1 MKNLFDRL
9 LAGLPRND
17 PGASHPV
24 TSIREQSPPEALDRL
39 LATLQVAV
47 HSIAVCE
54 TSSGSVLSLDALPH
68 PLIHYVLKG
77 SGTLRVESGETI
89 AFAPHTFIVLPAKT
103 KHSISASG
111 GGEQTDPTEK
121 SVAMTDGMLRISADA
136 SRSADVVTTCGTIE
150 ATYGG
155 TVGLFSFVERPC
167 AFRLGPEDALKRAF
181 EALLEE
187 LINPQLGSRI
197 LNDALLKQCIVLLI
211 RRMAPDP
218 LTAGWLF
225 GSMDPRLATAVLRLF
240 DEPARDFRLDELAH
254 NSGMSRSAFA
264 ARFQSTFGTSPIKL
278 LKKIRLHNAAELLQ
292 RSDLPVAMVAKS
304 VGYESR
310 TYFSRAF
317 RAEFG
322 SDPRSFRSR
331 QRGAP
336 RRP

>member
-9 LAGLPRND
+9 LAGLPRHG
-17 PGASHPV
+17 PAASRSV
-24 TSIREQSPPEALDRL
+24 TSLREQTPPEALDRL

-54 TSSGSVLSLDALPH
+54 TSSGATLSLDALPH

-77 SGTLRVESGETI
+77 SGTLWAESGETI
-89 AFAPHTFIVLPAKT
+89 AFDPHTFIVLPAKM

-111 GGEQTDPTEK
+111 VGEQTAPTEK
-121 SVAMTDGMLRISADA
+121 SVVMMNGMLRISADA
-136 SRSADVVTTCGTIE
+136 SQSANVVTTCGTIE

-167 AFRLGPEDALKRAF
+167 AFKLGPEDALRRAF

-197 LNDALLKQCIVLLI
+197 LNDALLKQCVVLLI

-218 LTAGWLF
+218 MTAGWLF

-240 DEPARDFRLDELAH
+240 DEPARNFRLAELAYCV
-254 NSGMSRSAFA
+254 GMSRSVFA
-264 ARFQSTFGTSPIKL
+264 ARFQSTFGTSPMDL
-278 LKKIRLHNAAELLQ
+278 LKRIRLHNAAELLE
-292 RSDLPVAMVAKS
+292 RTELPIAMVAQS

-322 SDPRSFRSR
+322 TDPRSFRAR
-331 QRGAP
+331 RRGEP